1 MWCLELSSALLSWGQ
16 LPTFNFRGFQ
26 CHEVSESSVAMTFV
40 RSGTSSFR
48 GHNRFPPVWQCACL
62 HGVPLATWTAP
73 PTAPGPTFLDSALSP
88 LDATSVLL
96 KLCSRHSLPF
106 SFSLSLSFIYLK
118 MSFLL
123 PSFWKIRFGIP
134 PLGWELSPVSTLKI
148 LFHYFWV
155 PFPFCCRETCWYKSH
170 SFELSMFS
178 LYCF

>member
-26 CHEVSESSVAMTFV
+26 RHEVSESSVAMTFV

-73 PTAPGPTFLDSALSP
+73 PTAPGPTFLGSALTR

-96 KLCSRHSLPF
+96 KLCSRHSQS
-106 SFSLSLSFIYLK
+106 SFPCHTFI
-118 MSFLL
+118 SVGQFLL
-123 PSFWKIRFGIP
+123 SNEPFWSNVTWVFH
-134 PLGWELSPVSTLKI
+134 WERRKHHNHMLCYLCMT
-148 LFHYFWV
+148 
-155 PFPFCCRETCWYKSH
+155 
-170 SFELSMFS
+170 
-178 LYCF
+178 

>member
-26 CHEVSESSVAMTFV
+26 RHEVSESSVAMTFV

-106 SFSLSLSFIYLK
+106 SATLSSLSASSFFP
-118 MSFLL
+118 MN
-123 PSFWKIRFGIP
+123 RFGQMSH
-134 PLGWELSPVSTLKI
+134 GFFTG
-148 LFHYFWV
+148 
-155 PFPFCCRETCWYKSH
+155 REESITTTC
-170 SFELSMFS
+170 FAICL
-178 LYCF
+178 